1 MFQNV
6 DLSAAARSR
15 EQEIREE
22 IDAELR
28 AEIAEQQSNRIRG
41 GDAVGSDGDVLFV
54 RGTDGE
60 APIPTWD

>member
-1 MFQNV
+1 VFQNV
-6 DLSAAARSR
+6 ELSAAARAR

-28 AEIAEQQSNRIRG
+28 VEIAEQQANRIRV
-41 GDAVGSDGDVLFV
+41 GDAVGADGDVLFV